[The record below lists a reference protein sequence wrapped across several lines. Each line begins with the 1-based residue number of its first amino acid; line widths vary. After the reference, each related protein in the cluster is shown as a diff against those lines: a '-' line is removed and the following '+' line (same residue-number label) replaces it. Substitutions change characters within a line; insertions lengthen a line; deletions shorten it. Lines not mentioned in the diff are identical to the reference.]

1 MVTSQEAR
9 ILARLAIFPPSLETS
24 WDVPR
29 EICLPGLAEYLGVV
43 RSALHEPLKQLL
55 DKGLIVERKTHVI
68 GGGSEEERSTTSPT
82 LEELNVGFESH
93 PKKID
98 GELLGTYPQGV

>member
-55 DKGLIVERKTHVI
+55 EKKYFLLTKMLPKVNVLDLNHTRKKPTESCLVHTHKDV
-68 GGGSEEERSTTSPT
+68 
-82 LEELNVGFESH
+82 
-93 PKKID
+93 
-98 GELLGTYPQGV
+98 